1 MTDPIAEKIQ
11 KLTERF
17 KGQPEALSKEMEL
30 VRAYLAMKL
39 NVDEIEIQ
47 K

>member
-1 MTDPIAEKIQ
+1 MTDPDRRKDQ

-30 VRAYLAMKL
+30 VRAYWP
-39 NVDEIEIQ
+39 
-47 K
+47 